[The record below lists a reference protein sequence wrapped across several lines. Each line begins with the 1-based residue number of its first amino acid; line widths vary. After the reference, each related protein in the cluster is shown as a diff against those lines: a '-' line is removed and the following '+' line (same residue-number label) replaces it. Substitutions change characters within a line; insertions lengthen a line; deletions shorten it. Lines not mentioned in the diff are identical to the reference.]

1 METRNAVGP
10 VGQPKLMMN
19 RTHRVTNPEHLT
31 TFNGSELIP
40 IYCMETL
47 PGGTYKLDIGTITR
61 MPALKHPIMGKL
73 WLDCLAFYVPYDLVD
88 QKFDKLI
95 GEGHDNT
102 FTEALFGRGSHNPNP
117 ESVGASITPDLFVPH
132 IEKTAGTK
140 DFEVNLDSSD
150 IKILEVSRLL
160 NYLGLPPS
168 TGKGMVNYNAG
179 YDEYISSYWLRAYNL
194 IYSCHFRH
202 PFLDNPLITDFD
214 QPVTYL
220 YDTDE
225 KTGDITPRYKLLRVN
240 RSPDYFSKGFVRSQ
254 LNTGI
259 GIDLGGELPV
269 KFEGSGLFPVTL
281 DDTFISVGI
290 TDDRSPGSFGDGV
303 LIPNTSSGGGL
314 NASIIERYNF
324 KPKYKDIYHYGS
336 GAVSGSNHD
345 FSSFSDTYTYKKV
358 ANVSGVTGIADISS
372 AIAKVDAVAQIS
384 INQLRNAIVLQ
395 HISERALYGTDMKT
409 ILRTSF
415 AVDLPDYRLDEP
427 LFIGGRR
434 VPIQI
439 NQVTNTTNTIDS
451 EGELLVPTGEY
462 AGQST
467 TIDNLS
473 GVNGDNIF
481 FTAYNYG
488 VIMVLVVVRHESV
501 YQYGI
506 APGLKKHDKF
516 DFYWPE
522 FAGLSNIQIKELFLY
537 RSGVDHDDNRTFNFG
552 PYGIEY
558 LNDANRVSGD
568 FLSVKQASL
577 DDWHLADIYDSAPHF
592 SADWMKDTTKE
603 VLARALA
610 LDSSVAPQFMSYF
623 RCTFTRDIPV
633 AITEPGITR
642 I

>member
-1 METRNAVGP
+1 METKNIVGP
-10 VGQPKLMMN
+10 VGQPSNPIM
-19 RTHRVTNPEHLT
+19 RTHRVTTPEHLT

-40 IYCMETL
+40 IYCFETL
-47 PGGTYKLDIGTITR
+47 PSGIYKIDLGTITR

-73 WLDCLAFYVPYDLVD
+73 WLDCYAFYVPYDLVD
-88 QKFDKLI
+88 EKFDKLI

-117 ESVGASITPDLFVPH
+117 ESVGAPITPDLFVPH
-132 IEKTAGTK
+132 IEKVAGTK

-150 IKILEVSRLL
+150 IKVLEVSRLL

-168 TGKGMVNYNAG
+168 TGNGMVHYNSD
-179 YDEYISSYWLRAYNL
+179 YDEYISAYWLRAYNL

-202 PFLDNPLITDFD
+202 PFLDNPLITDFN
-214 QPVTYL
+214 QPVSYL
-220 YDTDE
+220 YDADE
-225 KTGDITPRYKLLRVN
+225 KTGDLTPRYKLLRVN
-240 RSPDYFSKGFVRSQ
+240 RSPDYFSKGFISSQ

-259 GIDLGGELPV
+259 GINLGGELPV
-269 KFEGSGLFPVTL
+269 TFEGTGKYPIKGPGDRTYFPVGIW
-281 DDTFISVGI
+281 DDTDASSPYFRPVSLDFEDSTKLLEKFHRDTNYAFVRHSENKDYPHALK
-290 TDDRSPGSFGDGV
+290 TDNLALGRDYYRV
-303 LIPNTSSGGGL
+303 ANI
-314 NASIIERYNF
+314 
-324 KPKYKDIYHYGS
+324 GS
-336 GAVSGSNHD
+336 G
-345 FSSFSDTYTYKKV
+345 Y
-358 ANVSGVTGIADISS
+358 ADLTT
-372 AIAKVDAVAQIS
+372 ARATVDAEVSIG
-384 INQLRNAIVLQ
+384 INQLRSAIILQ

-439 NQVTNTTNTIDS
+439 NQVTNTTNTVDA
-451 EGELLVPTGEY
+451 EGTLITPTGEY

-467 TIDNLS
+467 TVAKIS
-473 GVNGDNIF
+473 GAEGENIF
-481 FTAYNYG
+481 VQTYNYG
-488 VIMVLVVVRHESV
+488 VIMILCCVRHESV

-522 FAGLSNIQIKELFLY
+522 FAGLSNIAIKELFLY
-537 RSGVDHDDNRTFNFG
+537 RSGVQHDDEHTFNFG

-577 DDWHLADIYDSAPHF
+577 DDWHLADVYDSAPHF
-592 SADWMKDTTKE
+592 SAEWMKDTTKE

-623 RCTFTRDIPV
+623 RCTYTRDIPV
-633 AITEPGITR
+633 AITEPGVTR
-642 I
+642 V